1 MSVSILALL
10 SVCFAGT
17 LLSIAIMPMHP
28 KTKHKWEHGNVFKAK
43 VMLAW
48 ALPVLV
54 WLVTQPLVR
63 TLDASLDYVGFISVL
78 VPFYM
83 VCSSISLEASY
94 RPTPATNVFWM
105 GLGSLFAI
113 LVGTMGAT
121 IVTMMFLRKLNENRR
136 YRRHTWL
143 FVITTVSNL
152 GGLILAVG
160 PPLFLPYQKGLA
172 FEWFIQMLTPYWV
185 LIWVLQMSL
194 YYVVETINYR
204 AEGGIIDEN
213 GGLRGSLMVVGGW
226 NLLILCMMTL
236 TVYLGVPHRVA
247 HWVEH
252 HGIDAHEYPLKAP
265 VELSGALIL
274 WVLAALAY
282 WGMPGS
288 KKARKQNDFSWGP
301 AMEVV
306 VLFAG
311 IFVTM
316 IPTLMLLSEKGS
328 DLGLRS
334 PLAYFYVTG
343 GLSGVLDNAPTLL
356 CLMEVA
362 KSTFGTPEMKMQE
375 LAERIPLTMVAMCIG
390 AVTFG
395 AATYIGNAP
404 NFLVRSLAD
413 QGLGEDDPRRM
424 YSFPLHMLYS
434 FLILFV
440 TVIIPVTIILQC
452 GGLPPLW

>member
-1 MSVSILALL
+1 MNVSLLALL

-28 KTKHKWEHGNVFKAK
+28 KTKHRWEHGNVFKAK

-48 ALPVLV
+48 AFPVLV
-54 WLVTQPLVR
+54 WLVTQPLAKSV
-63 TLDASLDYVGFISVL
+63 DASLEYAGFISVL

-83 VCSSISLEASY
+83 VCSSISLEATY
-94 RPTPATNVFWM
+94 RPTPGTNAFWL
-105 GLGSLFAI
+105 GLGSLFAV

-160 PPLFLPYQKGLA
+160 PPLFLPYQKGLQ
-172 FEWFIQMLTPYWV
+172 FDWFIQMLSLYWV
-185 LIWVLQMSL
+185 LIWVLQIGL
-194 YYVVETINYR
+194 YYAVETVNYH
-204 AEGGIIDEN
+204 AELDIADTNGGIW
-213 GGLRGSLMVVGGW
+213 GSLKVVGGW
-226 NLLILCMMTL
+226 NLLILGMMTL
-236 TVYLGVPHRVA
+236 TVALGIPHHVA
-247 HWVEH
+247 HWMEH
-252 HGIDAHEYPLKAP
+252 HGINAQEYPQKAP
-265 VELSGALIL
+265 VELSGAMIL
-274 WVLAALAY
+274 WALAALAY

-288 KKARKQNDFSWGP
+288 KEARRQNDFSWGP
-301 AMEVV
+301 AIEVV

-316 IPTLMLLSEKGS
+316 IPTLMLLSEKGGE
-328 DLGLRS
+328 LGLKS

-356 CLMEVA
+356 CMMEVA
-362 KSTFGTPEMKMQE
+362 KSTFGTPDTKLSE
-375 LAERIPLTMVAMCIG
+375 LAVLIPLTMAAMCIA

-413 QGLGEDDPRRM
+413 QGLAEDDPRRM
-424 YSFPLHMLYS
+424 YSFPLHMWYS
-434 FLILFV
+434 LLILLV
-440 TVIIPVTIILQC
+440 TVIIPVTVILLC
-452 GGLPPLW
+452 GGLLPLW

>member
-1 MSVSILALL
+1 MSVSLLALL

-17 LLSIAIMPMHP
+17 LISIAAMPMHP
-28 KTKHKWEHGNVFKAK
+28 KTKHKWEHGNRFKAK

-54 WLVTQPLVR
+54 WLLTQPY
-63 TLDASLDYVGFISVL
+63 TKSLDAGLEYAAFISVL

-83 VCSSISLEASY
+83 VCSSISLEATY
-94 RPTPATNVFWM
+94 RPTPGTNVLWM
-105 GLGSLFAI
+105 GIGSLFAV

-160 PPLFLPYQKGLA
+160 PPLFLPYQKGLQ
-172 FEWFIQMLTPYWV
+172 FDWFIQMLTPYWV
-185 LIWVLQMSL
+185 LIWVLQMGL
-194 YYVVETINYR
+194 YYAVETVNYR
-204 AEGGIIDEN
+204 AEPNIAARN
-213 GGLRGSLMVVGGW
+213 GGVQGSLKVVGGW
-226 NLLILCMMTL
+226 NLLILVMMTL
-236 TVYLGVPHRVA
+236 TVALGVPHHVA
-247 HWVEH
+247 HWLESQGMH
-252 HGIDAHEYPLKAP
+252 PHEYPLKAP
-265 VELSGALIL
+265 VELAGAAIL

-288 KKARKQNDFSWGP
+288 KEARKQNDFSWGP
-301 AMEVV
+301 AVEVV

-316 IPTLMLLSEKGS
+316 IPTLMLLSEKGGE
-328 DLGLRS
+328 LGLRS
-334 PLAYFYVTG
+334 PLSYFAVTG

-356 CLMEVA
+356 CMMEVA
-362 KSTFGTPEMKMQE
+362 KATFGTPEMKLQE
-375 LAERIPLTMVAMCIG
+375 LAGIIPLVTAAMCIA

-413 QGLGEDDPRRM
+413 QGLAEDDPRRM
-424 YSFPLHMLYS
+424 YSFPVHMMYS
-434 FLILFV
+434 FLILLLTVVIPV
-440 TVIIPVTIILQC
+440 TVIMLL